1 MTATHYTDSKG
12 QPVEIAKMATPHLIS
27 AHKKA
32 VATEERRHTTAH
44 NFDETYEN
52 PEREAEIDAMKA
64 EIDRREAISS
74 EQQQGFEA

>member
-32 VATEERRHTTAH
+32 VATEERRHTTAM
-44 NFDETYEN
+44 NFDEEYSN
-52 PEREAEIDAMKA
+52 PEREAEIDALAA
-64 EIDRREAISS
+64 EIKRREAAQAQS
-74 EQQQGFEA
+74 EDA

>member
-32 VATEERRHTTAH
+32 VATEERRHTTAM
-44 NFDETYEN
+44 NFDEEYSN
-52 PEREAEIDAMKA
+52 PEREAEIDALAA
-64 EIDRREAISS
+64 EIKRREAIRV
-74 EQQQGFEA
+74 EQQGAAE